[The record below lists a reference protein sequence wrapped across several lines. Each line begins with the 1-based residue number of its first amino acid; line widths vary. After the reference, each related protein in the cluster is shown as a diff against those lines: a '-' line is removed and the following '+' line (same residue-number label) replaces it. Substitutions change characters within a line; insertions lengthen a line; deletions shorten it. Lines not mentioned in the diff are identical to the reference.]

1 MADNFNKIF
10 TKVLQQ
16 VGNQLVKVMR
26 ENLRQVVGRSSGAL
40 AASIQST
47 VVDTPKGPAV
57 QISMLPYGPVLDAGR
72 GPSRNGNKK
81 VQAWRGKIVAWQ
93 SIKGIAPRQGMTP
106 ETLAFLITRKINKEG
121 YDKKPFI
128 QKSFDQVIN
137 QDLPGIFNTALDQA
151 ANNTFVNDIKITLK

>member
-1 MADNFNKIF
+1 MAGNFNKIF
-10 TKVLQQ
+10 TKVMQQ
-16 VGNQLVKVMR
+16 VGNQLVKTMR
-26 ENLRQVVGRSSGAL
+26 ENLKQVVGRSSGAL

-47 VVDTPKGPAV
+47 VVDTPRGPSV

-72 GPSRNGNKK
+72 GSSRNGNKK

-106 ETLAFLITRKINKEG
+106 ETLAFLITRKINRDG

-128 QKSFDQVIN
+128 QKSFDQVVN

-151 ANNTFVNDIKITLK
+151 ANNTFVNDIKITLQ